1 MVCIQAYLKS
11 LEISKH
17 LFRKPR
23 ITLALEKANMAQH
36 IGCLVLSRS
45 PREITVIHTILLNEK
60 VSDSETDIFHLAIQK
75 LCPQV
80 IRMRQSL

>member
-1 MVCIQAYLKS
+1 MVCIQAYLKP

-23 ITLALEKANMAQH
+23 ITLALGKANMAQH